1 MAYDSHPT
9 RSIHLYILLYFKYN
23 DAATCSLMILR
34 RNLDMQEHQKAAHR
48 ERKRAMSETQPTNI
62 PRTTVLA
69 ELALVPFVD
78 EEDDFQTITTLED
91 VRDDVFSA
99 IAALP
104 GYTASVGSGA
114 TRDAGIILLLGE
126 IAHQAILNKDLII
139 EICKAGAAAIG
150 LLAKQGHIK
159 RIEVTLDGDTFA
171 IDEPDKITAQR
182 LLDTWE
188 AKHPEKVANPPS
200 APTLHITSTVSKT

>member
-1 MAYDSHPT
+1 
-9 RSIHLYILLYFKYN
+9 
-23 DAATCSLMILR
+23 MILR
-34 RNLDMQEHQKAAHR
+34 RNLDPQEHQKAAHR

-62 PRTTVLA
+62 PRTTILT
-69 ELALVPFVD
+69 ELALVPLPD
-78 EEDDFQTITTLED
+78 EEGDFQTITTLED

-104 GYTASVGSGA
+104 GYTASVDSRGR
-114 TRDAGIILLLGE
+114 RDAGIILLLGE

-139 EICKAGAAAIG
+139 EICNAGAAAIG

-159 RIEVTLDGDTFA
+159 RIEVTLEGESII
-171 IDEPDKITAQR
+171 IDEPDKVTAQR

-188 AKHPEKVANPPS
+188 AKHPGKATDLS
-200 APTLHITSTVSKT
+200 SSSTMRITGMVSKT